1 MEVMIKTMAHE
12 AGVNQVVTQWPL
24 AAYLETGPKVTTKVM
39 TNLGARP
46 QLPNGILRMEL
57 VGPTLSSLSS
67 SSITKQP
74 CSEV

>member
-24 AAYLETGPKVTTKVM
+24 AAYLETGPKVT